1 MGACLL
7 STRAAGGPAR
17 RALPRPPPREGH
29 NSARS
34 APGSRP
40 TPAPLT
46 GQAEAAIKVTDAMIH
61 EHTVMTGR
69 EAKPPPPG
77 PAPEPEI
84 DLERLVWD
92 PEYREIMRGRLKRL
106 G

>member
-40 TPAPLT
+40 AVDIIPQ
-46 GQAEAAIKVTDAMIH
+46 QAETVIKVKDAMIH

>member
-1 MGACLL
+1 M
-7 STRAAGGPAR
+7 AAL
-17 RALPRPPPREGH
+17 RALPWPPPRDGH
-29 NSARS
+29 NSARP

-40 TPAPLT
+40 ALDKIAD
-46 GQAEAAIKVTDAMIH
+46 QAEPAIEGKETMIC
-61 EHTVMTGR
+61 ENSEMTGR
-69 EAKPPPPG
+69 GAKPPPPG

-92 PEYREIMRGRLKRL
+92 PEYREIMRRRLKPL